1 MWAIIKNDEVEQVVI
16 NPVPITIGDVR
27 HPPNIFSQWSEEE
40 KKKEGIYKL
49 FVKTADERFWEIHG
63 TTYEI
68 DHEQGHAYETPVKE
82 AKNIQGI
89 KSYLINEIQE
99 RAYVILVQ
107 SDWMVLRAWETKGKK
122 PIPVELVEYRDQ
134 VREVADRKVIEV
146 GNLNT
151 VEELEEYSLNDG
163 WPVFVQKPPYSRI
176 QVLEAERQR
185 IEEMIEKR
193 RRIAA
198 LIAIEGLETSNEN
211 EALNED

>member
-1 MWAIIKNDEVEQVVI
+1 MWAIVKNDEVEQVII
-16 NPVPITIGDVR
+16 NPVPVTIGSVR
-27 HPPNIFSQWSEEE
+27 HPPNIFSQWTEEE
-40 KKKEGIYKL
+40 KKNEGIYKL
-49 FVKTADERFWEIHG
+49 FMKTCDERFWEVHG

-68 DHEQGHAYETPVKE
+68 NHDDGVVYETPVKE
-82 AKNIQGI
+82 AKSIQGI

-122 PIPVELVEYRDQ
+122 PIPVELVEYRDK
-134 VREVADRKVIEV
+134 VRDCADRKVVEIS
-146 GNLNT
+146 NMSAI
-151 VEELEEYSLNDG
+151 EELEEYSLNDG
-163 WPVFVQKPPYSRI
+163 WPVYVQKPPYSRI

-198 LIAIEGLETSNEN
+198 LIALEGLETGNEN